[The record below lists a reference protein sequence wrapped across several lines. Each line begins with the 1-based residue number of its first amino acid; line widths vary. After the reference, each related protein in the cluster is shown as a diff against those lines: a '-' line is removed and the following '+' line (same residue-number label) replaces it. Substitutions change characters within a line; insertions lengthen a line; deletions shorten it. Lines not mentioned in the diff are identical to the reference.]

1 MDRKTGKLVCL
12 IPALYYDVLHRH
24 FEKNGAL
31 SCMVKFRNN
40 FVTVLAHFMLP
51 RRHFNKNVLL
61 QEKKLALFFYIE
73 LVVNVGFKSLDIIL
87 QGVFN
92 LAEVKLL
99 ACAALEDVEYV
110 ETRGLEVAGG
120 VIRLADKHVV
130 AGTVV

>member
-1 MDRKTGKLVCL
+1 MDRKTGELVCS
-12 IPALYYDVLHRH
+12 IPALYYDGLHRH

-51 RRHFNKNVLL
+51 RRHFNKNVL
-61 QEKKLALFFYIE
+61 QEKKLAPFFFIE